1 MIQRIQSL
9 YLLVATALL
18 IAASFMPFF
27 TLNNGALVIDGF
39 YLHSSAGEKIFST
52 VPMNIILWLGALLS
66 FITIFLFKN
75 RILQMRI
82 TTYTVIILLG
92 FYLLLIYYRFMAL
105 PKIEKIVY
113 SKMEIASLFPV
124 IGAILVYM
132 ANRAIK
138 KDEEK
143 VRSMD
148 RFRD

>member
-9 YLLVATALL
+9 YLLIATVLL
-18 IAASFMPFF
+18 IVASFMPFF
-27 TLNNGALVIDGF
+27 TLNNGDLVIDGF
-39 YLHSSAGEKIFST
+39 YFHSSTGENIFST
-52 VPMNIILWLGALLS
+52 ITMNIILWLGALLS

-75 RILQMRI
+75 RIVQMRI
-82 TTYTVIILLG
+82 TTYTIIILLG
-92 FYLLLIYYRFMAL
+92 FYLLLIYYRFMAV
-105 PKIEKIVY
+105 PSIEKIIS

-124 IGAILVYM
+124 IGAILIYM